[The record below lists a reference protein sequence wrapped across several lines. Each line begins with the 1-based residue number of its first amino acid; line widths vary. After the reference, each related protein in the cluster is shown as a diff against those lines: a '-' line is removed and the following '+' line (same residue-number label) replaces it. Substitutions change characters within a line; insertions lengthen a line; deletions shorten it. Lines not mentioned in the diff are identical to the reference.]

1 MLLALFARQRQ
12 RFGSCEERD
21 HSSVERNWDPSHLWR
36 GRKSG
41 RRPGAERERAQERD
55 RKIVSEGGRETGT
68 KSETGKSPKVCGHQ
82 NK

>member
-21 HSSVERNWDPSHLWR
+21 HSSVERNRDPSPLWR

-55 RKIVSEGGRETGT
+55 RKIVSE
-68 KSETGKSPKVCGHQ
+68 
-82 NK
+82 